1 MLNIHEIAAKAGVS
15 IATVSRALN
24 NSGPV
29 REETRQRILQIAHE
43 YEYVPNPIARSLS
56 TQHTDTI
63 GLILP
68 EMVDEFFMD
77 IIRGIDEEAY
87 RTKHYVIVSSF
98 HTQRNIAETLLEFMS
113 SGRVDGVII
122 MVPEGQIELTGTL
135 RKSKRPVVLLNP
147 PAGVDS
153 YTWFKI
159 NNRQGAFAIVDHLLS
174 HGYRRLGMLTGPHR
188 NSDAEERAVGF
199 REAHRLRDLEVEESL
214 VISGDFSA
222 RSGYY
227 GFMRLMSLMEKPDAV
242 FAANDMMA
250 VGAYQ
255 AAKSLNLRIPQDVAL
270 VGFDDIFLSQ
280 LLTPRLTTV
289 HVPIVELGSKAVRH
303 LIRMINGEVDAS
315 VPYHEE
321 LATGLVIGGSCGCDM
336 SAVTAPF

>member
-1 MLNIHEIAAKAGVS
+1 VLNIHEIAAKAGVS

-24 NSGPV
+24 YSGPV
-29 REETRQRILQIAHE
+29 KEETRQRILQIAQE
-43 YEYVPNPIARSLS
+43 YDYKPNPIARSLS

-87 RTKHYVIVSSF
+87 RGKHYVLVSSF

-122 MVPEGQIELTGTL
+122 MAPEGQKGLIDNLH
-135 RKSKRPVVLLNP
+135 RSKRPLVLLNP
-147 PAGVDS
+147 PAGADA

-159 NNRQGAFAIVDHLLS
+159 NNHQGAYAITDHLLG
-174 HGYRRLGMLTGPHR
+174 HGYRRVGMITGPHR
-188 NSDAEERAVGF
+188 NSDAEERASGF
-199 REAHRLRDLEVEESL
+199 REAHRHRGVPVSEAL
-214 VISGDFSA
+214 IIPGDFSA

-227 GFMRLMSLMEKPDAV
+227 GFMRLMSLLEKPDAV

-255 AAKSLNLRIPQDVAL
+255 AARSLNLHIPQDVAL

-289 HVPIVELGSKAVRH
+289 HVPIVELGSKAVRY
-303 LIRMINGEVDAS
+303 LIRMIKGEVDPHL
-315 VPYHEE
+315 PYHEE
-321 LATGLVIGGSCGCDM
+321 LATGLVIGGSCGCEM
-336 SAVTAPF
+336 SSVVAPF